1 VDLFHVVMLFVPCV
15 DERDVKNVAKVVD
28 YFMLGERSFWIGP
41 GNPPT
46 QNKCQIAV
54 VVVRCCL

>member
-1 VDLFHVVMLFVPCV
+1 MIVLFVPCV